1 MQVNVQSASREIKKG
16 EPKNSINVKTMSEV
30 TFRILNAKIVD
41 TKNVK
46 TLTDFK
52 IKSLVKVKK
61 EHTYKC
67 APRLKGLNV

>member
-1 MQVNVQSASREIKKG
+1 
-16 EPKNSINVKTMSEV
+16 MSEV

-52 IKSLVKVKK
+52 IKSLVKSK
-61 EHTYKC
+61 
-67 APRLKGLNV
+67 